1 MEILEMK
8 SVPRGTPTTPTW
20 EGEEHSAA
28 GQGRRLRCGLKEEVG
43 VGDGA
48 SGGVEAEAS
57 DGIEG
62 GGGDDAAS
70 REAAVAPKE
79 VVVMVRRRWR
89 DVEGGSG
96 DGAASRE
103 AAPPPRE
110 AVV

>member
-1 MEILEMK
+1 
-8 SVPRGTPTTPTW
+8 
-20 EGEEHSAA
+20 
-28 GQGRRLRCGLKEEVG
+28 
-43 VGDGA
+43 
-48 SGGVEAEAS
+48 
-57 DGIEG
+57 
-62 GGGDDAAS
+62 
-70 REAAVAPKE
+70 VAPKE